1 MAGSRGDHCTSKVGR
16 VVEGSSQTMSP
27 VDTSQQ
33 MVRLSLPEERSRL
46 ESCGHHEAARMPLV
60 CPCSSRTGM
69 VALRRSQIWS
79 TGDRS
84 SAEATRTSVAASGF
98 HVMTELRCVLLFGSW
113 KEMTG
118 FLSLRS
124 HTTLRPLCEVDARM
138 CCTLRFHATLE
149 MSEGGPLLL
158 APGE

>member
-1 MAGSRGDHCTSKVGR
+1 
-16 VVEGSSQTMSP
+16 
-27 VDTSQQ
+27 
-33 MVRLSLPEERSRL
+33 
-46 ESCGHHEAARMPLV
+46 
-60 CPCSSRTGM
+60 
-69 VALRRSQIWS
+69 
-79 TGDRS
+79 
-84 SAEATRTSVAASGF
+84 
-98 HVMTELRCVLLFGSW
+98 MTELRCVLLLGSW

-124 HTTLRPLCEVDARM
+124 HTTLRPLCEVEARM